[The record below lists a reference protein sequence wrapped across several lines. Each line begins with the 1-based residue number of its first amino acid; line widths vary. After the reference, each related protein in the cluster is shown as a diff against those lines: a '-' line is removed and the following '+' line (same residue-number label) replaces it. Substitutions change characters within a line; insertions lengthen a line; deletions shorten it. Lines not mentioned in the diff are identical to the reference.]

1 MKTYIRWKQT
11 QFFKIKMLLK
21 VYDFFISWLVV
32 LLIENLKMLWLNNN
46 LFQLKSDAI
55 LQSNQFTVHTFIWN
69 LQVEQLCQTF
79 NMSHRYKRGVEIPA
93 QQLLRGLVKQD
104 SLSFIERKSS
114 TFGPPQNI

>member
-1 MKTYIRWKQT
+1 MDRLFCFLSIQT
-11 QFFKIKMLLK
+11 TSIEIICNFAVKI
-21 VYDFFISWLVV
+21 
-32 LLIENLKMLWLNNN
+32 
-46 LFQLKSDAI
+46 I
-55 LQSNQFTVHTFIWN
+55 LGAFIWN
-69 LQVEQLCQTF
+69 QQVGQLCQTF